1 MIGGDPIQI
10 ISSGVKG
17 DVMVF
22 QFAQHANVAAL
33 KDIISSIIRENG
45 KLKLVRKDQ
54 IPQLTKT
61 SVFVRGWGSKFETE
75 RMLEV
80 FGHQNKDLDVKRW
93 EVFHREEQED
103 GTLLVVGIDHLSM
116 ASLTKTKGRAFY
128 ISKAVRFKAGK
139 AVIGESEE
147 AKQNSEEV
155 LPPSKNEKGV
165 DAVITDSQ
173 EARLLEDQ

>member
-1 MIGGDPIQI
+1 MVNNKILDHIMIGGDPIQI

-33 KDIISSIIRENG
+33 KDIISSIIPPWENG

-61 SVFVRGWGSKFETE
+61 SVFVRGWGSKFEME

-80 FGHQNKDLDVKRW
+80 FGRQNKDLDVKRS

-128 ISKAVRFKAGK
+128 ISNAVRFKAGK

-155 LPPSKNEKGV
+155 LHLPATMKRESMP
-165 DAVITDSQ
+165 
-173 EARLLEDQ
+173 